1 MATPRPE
8 ELLLSKVSLYL
19 EMGHAKIFNE
29 IEFLYNG
36 TSIICALFS
45 VLFVQFINLLNKF
58 SEHLN
63 IQFSSVQSLKVHVR
77 IFETP

>member
-1 MATPRPE
+1 
-8 ELLLSKVSLYL
+8 
-19 EMGHAKIFNE
+19 MGHAKIFNE

-45 VLFVQFINLLNKF
+45 VQFVQFINLLNKF